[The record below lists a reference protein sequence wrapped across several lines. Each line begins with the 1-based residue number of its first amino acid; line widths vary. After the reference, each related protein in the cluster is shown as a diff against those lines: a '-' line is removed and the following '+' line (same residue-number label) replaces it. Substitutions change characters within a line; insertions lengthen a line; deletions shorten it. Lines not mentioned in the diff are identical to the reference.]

1 MFNVEE
7 TLKYLLNGAEDIN
20 DMTVDIQKELE
31 EKFDELFGALD
42 TNNED

>member
-20 DMTVDIQKELE
+20 DIDALREKLE
-31 EKFDELFGALD
+31 SYTKSL
-42 TNNED
+42 